1 MARNLGHR
9 GVVVFSI
16 LSLTIAFISSALFGS
31 IFILSAPVWLDLFG
45 PWFEVDCHS
54 ILIFIM
60 IY

>member
-31 IFILSAPVWLDLFG
+31 IFILRRSSMVRFILDLG
-45 PWFEVDCHS
+45 
-54 ILIFIM
+54 LK
-60 IY
+60 